1 MGAVWFVK
9 FRFNISIQFLILLS
23 NPDGCKNWWTHK
35 FIIFLTLYVI
45 LIIYYVN
52 KSVFLNPS
60 HIPISILFISSN
72 IKYVFVVTIKPP
84 PTFWDKATPFNGHYW
99 CFDQKFNI
107 CMLWYSF
114 SFPKIWFFLFFLW
127 ENPGWFC
134 GCFCLRLYYK
144 FYSYVIDV

>member
-84 PTFWDKATPFNGHYW
+84 PHFEIKLPPSMVIFDVLTKSLTYV
-99 CFDQKFNI
+99 CFGIALVSQK
-107 CMLWYSF
+107 YGF
-114 SFPKIWFFLFFLW
+114 SFF
-127 ENPGWFC
+127 FC
-134 GCFCLRLYYK
+134 GRTQGDFVAV
-144 FYSYVIDV
+144 FVSGSTTSFTVM